1 MRAEVVRSGSQ
12 PDVAAL
18 GKPAADSVAGVDQQP
33 ERRDPTA
40 AVPYPLRVASAV
52 SWHVLVVAGAL
63 TLLGYVI
70 INLTVVFIPLAVGLL
85 LTALLGPVVNWL
97 ARHRVPRWLATMV
110 VMVVGLAGFG
120 GLLAFV
126 IQAFV
131 AGLPA
136 LRAQVSQTVAG
147 LQRYLQD
154 PPFGLS
160 RVELGSLV
168 EQARTALTQN
178 GSTLTSGALAT
189 AYSVADFLTGMVLV
203 IFVLIVFMY
212 RGEVSWQFLLKVVPQ
227 HTRRRVDLAGQRGYA
242 SLVGYVRATV
252 LVAVIDAIGIG
263 IGLVAVEAP
272 LKVPLTAL
280 VFLSAFIPIVG
291 AVLSGI
297 LAVLVV
303 LVANGPVAALI
314 VLAVVL
320 GVQQLEGNVLQPLI
334 MGRAVALDALSVVL
348 AVTIGTVLGGL
359 TGAVL
364 AVPLLAV
371 LNAAVRSLTRDDHT
385 TDPRAV
391 DQDDPRAAL
400 PAGEPGSVEA
410 VEDAATAKKDAAV
423 AKKANKSRDGEDG
436 ERPEPDRSSAQG

>member
-1 MRAEVVRSGSQ
+1 MI
-12 PDVAAL
+12 
-18 GKPAADSVAGVDQQP
+18 GVDQQP
-33 ERRDPTA
+33 ERRDPAA

-52 SWHVLVVAGAL
+52 SWRILVVAAAL
-63 TLLGYVI
+63 TVLGYVI

-97 ARHRVPRWLATMV
+97 ARHRVPRWLATVV

-126 IQAFV
+126 VQEFV
-131 AGLPA
+131 AGLPD
-136 LRAQVSQTVAG
+136 LRAKVSETVAG
-147 LQRYLQD
+147 LQSYLQD
-154 PPFGLS
+154 PPFGLPP
-160 RVELGSLV
+160 GSLV

-178 GSTLTSGALAT
+178 RSTLTSGALAT
-189 AYSVADFLTGMVLV
+189 AYSVADFLTGIVLV

-212 RGEVSWQFLLKVVPQ
+212 RGEASWQFLLKVVPQ
-227 HTRRRVDLAGQRGYA
+227 HTRSRVDLAGQRGYA

-263 IGLVAVEAP
+263 IGLVAVRAP
-272 LKVPLTAL
+272 LVVPLTAL

-303 LVANGPVAALI
+303 LVAKGPVAALI

-320 GVQQLEGNVLQPLI
+320 AVQQLEGNVLQPLI

-348 AVTIGTVLGGL
+348 AVTVGTVLGGI

-364 AVPLLAV
+364 AVPLLAM
-371 LNAAVRSLTRDDHT
+371 LNAAVRSLTRDDDT

-391 DQDDPRAAL
+391 DQDDPRAAV

-410 VEDAATAKKDAAV
+410 VEDAK
-423 AKKANKSRDGEDG
+423 
-436 ERPEPDRSSAQG
+436 RPEPDRSSEQG

>member
-1 MRAEVVRSGSQ
+1 M
-12 PDVAAL
+12 
-18 GKPAADSVAGVDQQP
+18 DQQP
-33 ERRDPTA
+33 EWRDPVA

-52 SWHVLVVAGAL
+52 SWRLLLVAGAL

-70 INLTVVFIPLAVGLL
+70 INLRVVFIPLAVGLL
-85 LTALLGPVVNWL
+85 LTAMLGPVVNWL
-97 ARHRVPRWLATMV
+97 ARHRVPRGLATVV
-110 VMVVGLAGFG
+110 VMVVGLAVLG

-131 AGLPA
+131 AGLPG
-136 LRAQVSQTVAG
+136 LRAQVSETVAG

-154 PPFGLS
+154 PPFGLPP
-160 RVELGSLV
+160 VELSSLV
-168 EQARTALTQN
+168 EQARTSLAQN
-178 GSTLTSGALAT
+178 RSALTSGALAT
-189 AYSVADFLTGMVLV
+189 AYTVVDFLTGMVLV
-203 IFVLIVFMY
+203 IFVLIIFMY
-212 RGEVSWQFLLKVVPQ
+212 RGGASWQFLLKVVPR

-263 IGLVAVEAP
+263 IGLRAVDAP
-272 LKVPLTAL
+272 LVVPLTAL

-303 LVANGPVAALI
+303 LVANGPVPALI
-314 VLAVVL
+314 ILAVVL
-320 GVQQLEGNVLQPLI
+320 AVQQLEGNVLQPLI
-334 MGRAVALDALSVVL
+334 MGRAVRLDALSVVL
-348 AVTIGTVLGGL
+348 AVTVGTVLAGI
-359 TGAVL
+359 TGALL

-371 LNAAVRSLTRDDHT
+371 LNAAVRSLTRDDDA

-391 DQDDPRAAL
+391 DQDDPRAAI

-410 VEDAATAKKDAAV
+410 AEDAAAAEKDAA
-423 AKKANKSRDGEDG
+423 AAEKARDGEDG
-436 ERPEPDRSSAQG
+436 ERSESDRSSAQG

>member
-1 MRAEVVRSGSQ
+1 M
-12 PDVAAL
+12 
-18 GKPAADSVAGVDQQP
+18 
-33 ERRDPTA
+33 
-40 AVPYPLRVASAV
+40 
-52 SWHVLVVAGAL
+52 
-63 TLLGYVI
+63 
-70 INLTVVFIPLAVGLL
+70 
-85 LTALLGPVVNWL
+85 
-97 ARHRVPRWLATMV
+97 
-110 VMVVGLAGFG
+110 
-120 GLLAFV
+120 
-126 IQAFV
+126 
-131 AGLPA
+131 
-136 LRAQVSQTVAG
+136 AG
-147 LQRYLQD
+147 LQSYLQD
-154 PPFGLS
+154 PPFGLP
-160 RVELGSLV
+160 LGSLV
-168 EQARTALTQN
+168 EQARTALTRN
-178 GSTLTSGALAT
+178 PSTLTSGALAT

-391 DQDDPRAAL
+391 DQDDPRAAV

-410 VEDAATAKKDAAV
+410 AEDAATAKKDAAV
-423 AKKANKSRDGEDG
+423 AKKAKSRDGEDG

>member
-1 MRAEVVRSGSQ
+1 MSRHLDKA
-12 PDVAAL
+12 
-18 GKPAADSVAGVDQQP
+18 AADSVTGVDQQP

-52 SWHVLVVAGAL
+52 SWRILVVAGAL
-63 TLLGYVI
+63 TVLGYVI
-70 INLTVVFIPLAVGLL
+70 INLTVVFIPLALGLL

-97 ARHRVPRWLATMV
+97 ARHRVPRGLATMV
-110 VMVVGLAGFG
+110 VMVVGLAGLG

-126 IQAFV
+126 VQAFV
-131 AGLPA
+131 AGLPD
-136 LRAQVSQTVAG
+136 LRVQVSETVAG

-154 PPFGLS
+154 PPFGLPP
-160 RVELGSLV
+160 VELSSLV
-168 EQARTALTQN
+168 EQARTALAQN
-178 GSTLTSGALAT
+178 RSGLTSGVVAT
-189 AYSVADFLTGMVLV
+189 AYTVLDFLTGAVLV
-203 IFVLIVFMY
+203 IFVLIIFMY
-212 RGEVSWQFLLKVVPQ
+212 RGEVSWQFLLKVVPR
-227 HTRRRVDLAGQRGYA
+227 HSRRRVDLAGQRGYA

-263 IGLVAVEAP
+263 IGLRAVDAP
-272 LKVPLTAL
+272 LVVPLTAL

-303 LVANGPVAALI
+303 LVANGPGPALI
-314 VLAVVL
+314 ILAVVL

-348 AVTIGTVLGGL
+348 AVTVGTVLAGIA
-359 TGAVL
+359 GALL

-371 LNAAVRSLTRDDHT
+371 LNAAVRSLTRDDDT
-385 TDPRAV
+385 IDPRAV
-391 DQDDPRAAL
+391 DQDNPQAAI

-410 VEDAATAKKDAAV
+410 AEDAATAKRDAAP
-423 AKKANKSRDGEDG
+423 AEKEKDGMDAQDGEDAKQ
-436 ERPEPDRSSAQG
+436 PEPNRSSGQG

>member
-1 MRAEVVRSGSQ
+1 M
-12 PDVAAL
+12 AATRRTQRPAPGYANAGYGPGRGGYGAHRTPRHV
-18 GKPAADSVAGVDQQP
+18 GKPPADSVIGVDQQP
-33 ERRDPTA
+33 ERRDPAA

-52 SWHVLVVAGAL
+52 SWRILVVAGAL
-63 TLLGYVI
+63 TVLGYVI

-97 ARHRVPRWLATMV
+97 ARHRVPRWLAAVV

-126 IQAFV
+126 
-131 AGLPA
+131 AGLPD
-136 LRAQVSQTVAG
+136 LRAQVSETVAG
-147 LQRYLQD
+147 LQSYLQD
-154 PPFGLS
+154 PPFGLPP
-160 RVELGSLV
+160 VDSLV
-168 EQARTALTQN
+168 EQARTALTRN
-178 GSTLTSGALAT
+178 RSTLTSGALAT
-189 AYSVADFLTGMVLV
+189 AYSVADFLTGIVLV

-263 IGLVAVEAP
+263 IGLVAVRAP
-272 LKVPLTAL
+272 LVVPLTAL

-303 LVANGPVAALI
+303 LVAKGPVAALI

-320 GVQQLEGNVLQPLI
+320 AVQQLEGNVLQPLI

-348 AVTIGTVLGGL
+348 AVTVGTVLGGI

-364 AVPLLAV
+364 AVPLLAM
-371 LNAAVRSLTRDDHT
+371 LNAAVRSLTRDDDT

-391 DQDDPRAAL
+391 DQDDPRAAV

-410 VEDAATAKKDAAV
+410 AEDAKQ
-423 AKKANKSRDGEDG
+423 
-436 ERPEPDRSSAQG
+436 PEPDRSSAQG

>member
-1 MRAEVVRSGSQ
+1 M
-12 PDVAAL
+12 
-18 GKPAADSVAGVDQQP
+18 DQQP
-33 ERRDPTA
+33 ERRDPAA

-52 SWHVLVVAGAL
+52 SWRILLVAGIL

-97 ARHRVPRWLATMV
+97 ARHRVPRGLATV
-110 VMVVGLAGFG
+110 VVVVVGLAGLG

-126 IQAFV
+126 VQAFV
-131 AGLPA
+131 AGLPG
-136 LRAQVSQTVAG
+136 LRAQVSETVAG

-154 PPFGLS
+154 PPFGLPP
-160 RVELGSLV
+160 VELSSLV
-168 EQARTALTQN
+168 EQARTALTQDR
-178 GSTLTSGALAT
+178 STLTSGVLAT
-189 AYSVADFLTGMVLV
+189 AYTIVDILTGTVLA
-203 IFVLIVFMY
+203 IFVLIIFMY
-212 RGEVSWQFLLKVVPQ
+212 RGGVSWQFLLKVVPR
-227 HTRRRVDLAGQRGYA
+227 HSRRRVDLAGQRGYA

-263 IGLVAVEAP
+263 IGLVAVGAP
-272 LKVPLTAL
+272 LVVPLTAL

-303 LVANGPVAALI
+303 LVANGPVPALI
-314 VLAVVL
+314 ILAVVL

-334 MGRAVALDALSVVL
+334 MGRAVRLDALPVVL
-348 AVTIGTVLGGL
+348 AVTVGTVLGGI
-359 TGAVL
+359 TGALL

-371 LNAAVRSLTRDDHT
+371 LNAAVRSLTRDDDS

-391 DQDDPRAAL
+391 DQDDPRAAI

-410 VEDAATAKKDAAV
+410 AEDAAA
-423 AKKANKSRDGEDG
+423 AKKAEDG
-436 ERPEPDRSSAQG
+436 KDTKRPEPDRSAEQGNRS

>member
-1 MRAEVVRSGSQ
+1 M
-12 PDVAAL
+12 
-18 GKPAADSVAGVDQQP
+18 
-33 ERRDPTA
+33 
-40 AVPYPLRVASAV
+40 
-52 SWHVLVVAGAL
+52 AGAL
-63 TLLGYVI
+63 TVLGYVI

-85 LTALLGPVVNWL
+85 LTALLGPVVNLL
-97 ARHRVPRWLATMV
+97 ARHRVPRGLATLV
-110 VMVVGLAGFG
+110 VVVVGLAVLG

-131 AGLPA
+131 AGLPD
-136 LRAQVSQTVAG
+136 LRVQVSETVAG

-154 PPFGLS
+154 PPFGLPP
-160 RVELGSLV
+160 VELSSLV
-168 EQARTALTQN
+168 EQARSALTQN
-178 GSTLTSGALAT
+178 RSALTSGALAT
-189 AYSVADFLTGMVLV
+189 AYTVADFLTGTVLA
-203 IFVLIVFMY
+203 IFVLIIFMY
-212 RGEVSWQFLLKVVPQ
+212 HGEVGWQFLLKVVPR

-242 SLVGYVRATV
+242 SLVGYVRATM

-263 IGLVAVEAP
+263 IGLVAVGAP
-272 LKVPLTAL
+272 LFVPLTAL

-334 MGRAVALDALSVVL
+334 MGRAVRLDALSVVL
-348 AVTIGTVLGGL
+348 AVSVGVVLGGI
-359 TGAVL
+359 TGALL

-371 LNAAVRSLTRDDHT
+371 LNAAVRSLTRDDDT
-385 TDPRAV
+385 TDPWAV
-391 DQDDPRAAL
+391 DQDDPRAAI

-410 VEDAATAKKDAAV
+410 AEDAAAAQKDAAA
-423 AKKANKSRDGEDG
+423 AKKAKDGEG
-436 ERPEPDRSSAQG
+436 SEPDRSSAQG

>member
-1 MRAEVVRSGSQ
+1 M
-12 PDVAAL
+12 
-18 GKPAADSVAGVDQQP
+18 DQQP
-33 ERRDPTA
+33 ERRDPVA

-52 SWHVLVVAGAL
+52 SWRILMVAGAL

-70 INLTVVFIPLAVGLL
+70 INLRVVFIPLAVGLL
-85 LTALLGPVVNWL
+85 LTAMLGPVVNWL
-97 ARHRVPRWLATMV
+97 ARHRVPRSLATV
-110 VMVVGLAGFG
+110 VVVVVGLAVLG

-131 AGLPA
+131 AGLPD
-136 LRAQVSQTVAG
+136 LRAQVSETVAG

-154 PPFGLS
+154 PPFGLPP
-160 RVELGSLV
+160 VELSSLV
-168 EQARTALTQN
+168 EQARTSLAQN
-178 GSTLTSGALAT
+178 RSALTSGALAT
-189 AYSVADFLTGMVLV
+189 AYTVVDFLTGMVLV
-203 IFVLIVFMY
+203 IFVLIIFMY
-212 RGEVSWQFLLKVVPQ
+212 RGGASWQFLLKVVPR

-263 IGLVAVEAP
+263 IGLVAVDAP
-272 LKVPLTAL
+272 LVVPLTAL

-303 LVANGPVAALI
+303 LVANGPVPALI
-314 VLAVVL
+314 ILAVVL
-320 GVQQLEGNVLQPLI
+320 AVQQLEGNVLQPLI
-334 MGRAVALDALSVVL
+334 MGRAVRLDALSVVL
-348 AVTIGTVLGGL
+348 AVTVGTVLAGI
-359 TGAVL
+359 TGALL

-371 LNAAVRSLTRDDHT
+371 LNAAARSLTRDDDT

-391 DQDDPRAAL
+391 DQDDPRAAI

-410 VEDAATAKKDAAV
+410 AEDAAAA
-423 AKKANKSRDGEDG
+423 E
-436 ERPEPDRSSAQG
+436 

>member
-1 MRAEVVRSGSQ
+1 M
-12 PDVAAL
+12 
-18 GKPAADSVAGVDQQP
+18 DQQP

-52 SWHVLVVAGAL
+52 SWRILMVAGAL

-85 LTALLGPVVNWL
+85 LTALLGPVVNLL
-97 ARHRVPRWLATMV
+97 ARHRVPRGLATLV
-110 VMVVGLAGFG
+110 VVVVGLAVLG

-131 AGLPA
+131 AGLPD
-136 LRAQVSQTVAG
+136 LRVQVSETVAG

-154 PPFGLS
+154 PPFGLPP
-160 RVELGSLV
+160 VELSSLV
-168 EQARTALTQN
+168 EQARSALTQN
-178 GSTLTSGALAT
+178 RSALTSGALAT
-189 AYSVADFLTGMVLV
+189 AYTVADFLTGTVLA
-203 IFVLIVFMY
+203 IFVLIIFMY
-212 RGEVSWQFLLKVVPQ
+212 RGEVSWQFLLKVVPR

-242 SLVGYVRATV
+242 SLVGYVRATM

-263 IGLVAVEAP
+263 IGLVAVGAP
-272 LKVPLTAL
+272 LFVPLTAL

-334 MGRAVALDALSVVL
+334 MGRAVRLDALSVVL
-348 AVTIGTVLGGL
+348 AVSVGVVLGGI
-359 TGAVL
+359 TGALL

-371 LNAAVRSLTRDDHT
+371 LNAAVRSLTRDDDT
-385 TDPRAV
+385 TDPWAV
-391 DQDDPRAAL
+391 DQDDPRAAI

-410 VEDAATAKKDAAV
+410 AEDAAAAQKDAAA
-423 AKKANKSRDGEDG
+423 AKKAKDGEG
-436 ERPEPDRSSAQG
+436 SEPDRSSAQG

>member
-1 MRAEVVRSGSQ
+1 MI
-12 PDVAAL
+12 
-18 GKPAADSVAGVDQQP
+18 GVDQQP
-33 ERRDPTA
+33 ERRDPAA

-52 SWHVLVVAGAL
+52 SWRILVVAAAL
-63 TLLGYVI
+63 TVLGYVI

-97 ARHRVPRWLATMV
+97 ARHRVPRWLATVV

-126 IQAFV
+126 VQAFV
-131 AGLPA
+131 AGLPD
-136 LRAQVSQTVAG
+136 LRAQVSETVAG
-147 LQRYLQD
+147 LQSYLQD
-154 PPFGLS
+154 PPFGLPP
-160 RVELGSLV
+160 VELVV
-168 EQARTALTQN
+168 EQARTALTRN
-178 GSTLTSGALAT
+178 RSTLTSGALAT
-189 AYSVADFLTGMVLV
+189 AYSVADFLTGIVLV

-212 RGEVSWQFLLKVVPQ
+212 RGEASWQFLLKVVPQ
-227 HTRRRVDLAGQRGYA
+227 HTRSRVDLAGQRGYA

-263 IGLVAVEAP
+263 IGLVAVRAP
-272 LKVPLTAL
+272 LVVPLTAL

-303 LVANGPVAALI
+303 LVAKGPVAALI

-320 GVQQLEGNVLQPLI
+320 AVQQLEGNVLQPLI

-348 AVTIGTVLGGL
+348 AVTVGTVLGGI

-364 AVPLLAV
+364 AVPLLAM
-371 LNAAVRSLTRDDHT
+371 LNAAVRSLTRDDDT

-391 DQDDPRAAL
+391 DQDDPRAAV

-410 VEDAATAKKDAAV
+410 VEDAK
-423 AKKANKSRDGEDG
+423 
-436 ERPEPDRSSAQG
+436 RPEPDRSSAQG

>member
-1 MRAEVVRSGSQ
+1 MI
-12 PDVAAL
+12 
-18 GKPAADSVAGVDQQP
+18 GVDQQP
-33 ERRDPTA
+33 ERRDPAA

-52 SWHVLVVAGAL
+52 SWRILVVAGAL
-63 TLLGYVI
+63 TVLGYVI

-97 ARHRVPRWLATMV
+97 ARHRVPRWLATVV

-126 IQAFV
+126 VQEFV
-131 AGLPA
+131 AGLPD
-136 LRAQVSQTVAG
+136 LRAQVSETVAG
-147 LQRYLQD
+147 LQSYLQD
-154 PPFGLS
+154 PPFGLPP
-160 RVELGSLV
+160 VELGSLV
-168 EQARTALTQN
+168 EQARTALTRN
-178 GSTLTSGALAT
+178 RSTLTSGALAT
-189 AYSVADFLTGMVLV
+189 AYSVADFLTGIVLV

-263 IGLVAVEAP
+263 IGLVAVGVDAQ
-272 LKVPLTAL
+272 LVVPLTAL

-303 LVANGPVAALI
+303 LVANGPVPALI

-320 GVQQLEGNVLQPLI
+320 AVQQLEGNVLQPLI

-348 AVTIGTVLGGL
+348 AVTVGTVLGGI

-364 AVPLLAV
+364 AVPLLAM
-371 LNAAVRSLTRDDHT
+371 LNAAVRSLTRDDDT

-391 DQDDPRAAL
+391 DQDDPRAAV

-410 VEDAATAKKDAAV
+410 VEDAK
-423 AKKANKSRDGEDG
+423 
-436 ERPEPDRSSAQG
+436 RPEPDRSSAQG

>member
-1 MRAEVVRSGSQ
+1 
-12 PDVAAL
+12 
-18 GKPAADSVAGVDQQP
+18 VDQQP

-52 SWHVLVVAGAL
+52 SWRILVVAGAL

-85 LTALLGPVVNWL
+85 LTALLGPVVNLL
-97 ARHRVPRWLATMV
+97 ARHRVPRGLATLV
-110 VMVVGLAGFG
+110 VVVVGLAVLG

-131 AGLPA
+131 AGLPD
-136 LRAQVSQTVAG
+136 LRVQVSETVAG

-154 PPFGLS
+154 PPFGLPP
-160 RVELGSLV
+160 VELSSLV
-168 EQARTALTQN
+168 EQARSALTQN
-178 GSTLTSGALAT
+178 RSALTSGALAT
-189 AYSVADFLTGMVLV
+189 AYTVADFLTGTVLA
-203 IFVLIVFMY
+203 IFVLIIFMY
-212 RGEVSWQFLLKVVPQ
+212 RGEVGWQFLLKVVPR

-242 SLVGYVRATV
+242 SLVGYVRATM

-263 IGLVAVEAP
+263 IGLVAVGAP
-272 LKVPLTAL
+272 LFVPLTAL

-334 MGRAVALDALSVVL
+334 MGRAVRLDALSVVL
-348 AVTIGTVLGGL
+348 AVSVGVVLGGI
-359 TGAVL
+359 TGALL

-371 LNAAVRSLTRDDHT
+371 LNAAVRSLTRDDDT
-385 TDPRAV
+385 TDPWAV
-391 DQDDPRAAL
+391 DQDDPRAAI

-410 VEDAATAKKDAAV
+410 AEDAAAAQKDAAA
-423 AKKANKSRDGEDG
+423 AKKAKDGEG
-436 ERPEPDRSSAQG
+436 SEPDRSSAQG